1 MQAPKPPKITAVD
14 VVPAQPTEADSAA
27 ISYLSAQLNRSLP
40 QVVHV
45 VKVQL
50 KSKPPATSMA
60 WALYVDDELIPKYWE
75 YDEGIYFTVLDQQFF
90 ADHKGERLRF
100 SQDGVHFH
108 DTGIRLPAPTAAKT
122 SKSRGKAGQSKG
134 PRLPQQAD
142 VLNSMT
148 KRKSTRG
155 RSKRA

>member
-1 MQAPKPPKITAVD
+1 MQPPKPPNITGVEI
-14 VVPAQPTEADSAA
+14 VPAQPTDADSAA
-27 ISYLSAQLNRSLP
+27 IAYLSARLNRSLP

-50 KSKPPATSMA
+50 KVKPPATSMA

-75 YDEGIYFTVLDQQFF
+75 YDEGIYFTVLDPQFL

-100 SQDGVHFH
+100 SRDGVHFH
-108 DTGIRLPAPTAAKT
+108 DTGIRLPGSSVAKAPKA
-122 SKSRGKAGQSKG
+122 RGKAGKSKS
-134 PRLPQQAD
+134 PRLPSQAD
-142 VLNSMT
+142 VLASAT
-148 KRKSTRG
+148 TQKPAQR